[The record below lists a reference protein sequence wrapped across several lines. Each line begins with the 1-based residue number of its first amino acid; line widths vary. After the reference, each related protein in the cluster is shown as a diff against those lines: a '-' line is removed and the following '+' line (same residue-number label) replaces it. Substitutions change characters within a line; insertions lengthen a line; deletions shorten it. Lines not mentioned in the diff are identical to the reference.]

1 MTNIQSNNRRTNLNL
16 RELSQVLVAIN
27 GLNFPV
33 TPRAPTPS
41 TIQTIPPMGMND
53 ESIVHAYAEAQ
64 RANGHCLL

>member
-33 TPRAPTPS
+33 THRAATPTA
-41 TIQTIPPMGMND
+41 IQTTPPMGMSD
-53 ESIVHAYAEAQ
+53 ESIIHAYAEAQ
-64 RANGHCLL
+64 RANNHCLL